1 VKNGGFLH
9 GEELICGFDHDSNT
23 LGDCQPELRANLS
36 DIHPTV
42 VLGSDDRIHE
52 GDSRRLPPR
61 NASTGALQRAEI
73 ELG

>member
-1 VKNGGFLH
+1 
-9 GEELICGFDHDSNT
+9 
-23 LGDCQPELRANLS
+23 LRANLS